1 MFEKSKF
8 NQSINVWD
16 VSNVSSFYGLFHS
29 SNFNKSVDFLFFK
42 GKKKNIYLKYYE
54 LFNSDSSF
62 ETKTFYGK
70 YEWNISKKLEKYF
83 CVILIIFF
91 IVDLMICLKKKY
103 EIKNLIS
110 PFIIDSIFF
119 LIIFYYNK
127 NIKTL
132 HNISIIFNDSFKYG
146 AIRKIDKFYLNFPTM
161 IVLFFISHF
170 VLFIFFNISLLF
182 IFYKLFLILL
192 DSFLGTA
199 LNPRGEF

>member
-1 MFEKSKF
+1 M
-8 NQSINVWD
+8 
-16 VSNVSSFYGLFHS
+16 
-29 SNFNKSVDFLFFK
+29 
-42 GKKKNIYLKYYE
+42 
-54 LFNSDSSF
+54 FNSDSSY
-62 ETKTFYGK
+62 ETKNFYGK

-83 CVILIIFF
+83 YMILIIFF
-91 IVDLMICLKKKY
+91 ILDLIICLNKKY

-127 NIKTL
+127 NIKTI
-132 HNISIIFNDSFKYG
+132 HNISIIFNNSFKYG

-161 IVLFFISHF
+161 IVLFFMLHF
-170 VLFIFFNISLLF
+170 VLFIFFDISLLF